1 MGKISLINAKITSI
15 FQETPNVKIFTLEHN
30 KADYKFKAGQWID
43 LHLDPRFIHGDQSV
57 GGYTIISSPKLTNKI
72 ELAIRVSEHHPVTKF
87 LHTPEALN
95 ANVQITEG
103 QGVFYLKQE
112 HKSFG
117 PILIAGGIGI
127 TPLLSM
133 SREMINDKAHFKL
146 LYSASFSKDF
156 IFKNLLKEFSV
167 FTVTKE
173 KNIDIGLVK
182 GRIDQLF
189 LEKNL
194 KTYEIN
200 NSSFYICGPREMIDS
215 VKNHLLFLGVKSTS
229 IYHEK
234 WW

>member
-15 FQETPNVKIFTLEHN
+15 FQETPDIKIFTLEHN
-30 KADYKFKAGQWID
+30 KVDYKFKPGQWID
-43 LHLDPRFIHGDQSV
+43 LHLDPGLIPSDRTV
-57 GGYTIISSPKLTNKI
+57 GGYTIISSPNLTNKI

-95 ANVQITEG
+95 TNVQITEG

-112 HKSFG
+112 HKSLK

-133 SREMINDKAHFKL
+133 SREMINDNVHFKL
-146 LYSASFSKDF
+146 LYSVSFSKDF

-173 KNIDIGLVK
+173 KTIDIGLEK

-194 KTYEIN
+194 EANEIN
-200 NSSFYICGPREMIDS
+200 NSPFYVCGPREMIDS
-215 VKNHLLFLGVKSTS
+215 VKSHLLFLGVKSTS